1 MLFLNFSNPKANFEF
16 LLYTLSHIILCI
28 ILGGSIPNSIKLQ
41 VLNDWLLGKSRDDI
55 AINNGISNGTVFNII
70 KEVKNRE
77 SIDFDL
83 VRVIAVHLKKEG
95 HTLTDLAS
103 SIHLRNMLDMLELPE
118 ERVEKFLLA
127 LSICNYKH
135 DIEKPEKFI
144 EAIEKISQYVHR
156 LDVPVFNIIEYV
168 ENQKIVLQKLKSE
181 ISSAKQDLERI
192 KYKNKKLVL
201 EFEKFKKSI
210 TDGDDE
216 IH

>member
-1 MLFLNFSNPKANFEF
+1 M
-16 LLYTLSHIILCI
+16 
-28 ILGGSIPNSIKLQ
+28 GGSIPNSIKLQ

-127 LSICNYKH
+127 LSIYNYKH

-216 IH
+216 IHQ